1 MPPHGF
7 FHLIYDF
14 LESLSFLGFNS
25 EVDNLKREKEWL
37 ADDMLIVFFS

>member
-14 LESLSFLGFNS
+14 LESLSFNS